1 MMKKALMSSSIVFM
15 ILASGVMPI
24 WAGEVS
30 ISWYGQACFLIVTSQ
45 GTEIIIDPVAMG
57 GYAVPENITPDIVT
71 VSHEHGD
78 HNAVGSVSGDPVV
91 IRGLTS
97 EAKAYAEIDQQIKDV
112 KMYTVATYHDKEQ
125 GSQRGLNAVFV
136 FEFDGIRL
144 AHLGDLGHLLSE
156 EQIDEIGE
164 IDILMIPVGGVAT
177 IDSEEADQVVA
188 QLNPKMI
195 VFPMHYRT
203 DVVTFM
209 PDTAEDF
216 VAEKEHVQRIDGN
229 RYVLDLD
236 QPPETL
242 EYVVLNYK

>member
-1 MMKKALMSSSIVFM
+1 MKKAIMFLSIVFM
-15 ILASGVMPI
+15 IFTFAVTPI
-24 WAGEVS
+24 LAGEVS
-30 ISWYGQACFLIVTSQ
+30 INWYGQACFLIVTSQ
-45 GTEIIIDPVAMG
+45 GTEIIVDPVAMS
-57 GYAVPENITPDIVT
+57 GYAVPEDITPDIVT

-78 HNAVGSVSGDPVV
+78 HNAVGSVSGEPIV

-97 EAKAYAEIDQQIKDV
+97 EATEYAEIDQQIKEV
-112 KMYTVATYHDKEQ
+112 RIYTVATYHDKEQ

-136 FEFDGIRL
+136 FEFDNVRL
-144 AHLGDLGHLLSE
+144 AHLGDLGHLLTE

-177 IDSEEADQVVA
+177 IDSEEADQVVE
-188 QLNPKMI
+188 QLNPKMVVI
-195 VFPMHYRT
+195 PMHYRT

-216 VAEKEHVQRIDGN
+216 VVDKEPVQRVDGN

-236 QPPETL
+236 HPPETL
-242 EYVVLNYK
+242 EYVILDYK